1 MRSPKAAKEDPAV
14 VAAREREQRRAEN
27 ARTEETQALL
37 IGATQR
43 RLRRFGSLKGSGGSV
58 PIYGGGAASGG
69 AAAGGP
75 VTVGG
80 GYFAGGSSS
89 GGKFDFG
96 GGGGEMASRMDTLL
110 Y

>member
-14 VAAREREQRRAEN
+14 VAAREREQKRAEN

-43 RLRRFGSLKGSGGSV
+43 RLRRFGAVSAGGSV
-58 PIYGGGAASGG
+58 PIYGGAGQ
-69 AAAGGP
+69 AGGT
-75 VTVGG
+75 VTG
-80 GYFAGGSSS
+80 GGSSI
-89 GGKFDFG
+89 FAG
-96 GGGGEMASRMDTLL
+96 GGGGSAGGVRGGGGSDMAVL